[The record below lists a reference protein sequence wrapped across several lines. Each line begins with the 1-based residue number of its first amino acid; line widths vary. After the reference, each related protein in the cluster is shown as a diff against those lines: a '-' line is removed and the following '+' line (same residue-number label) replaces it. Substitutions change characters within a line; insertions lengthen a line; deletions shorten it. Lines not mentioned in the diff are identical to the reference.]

1 MRKSIYVRDYNNTIP
16 IPLLGDLD
24 RDLDLLGILF
34 VPSDFFRSKIVQEIN
49 SEAKIAKTVT

>member
-1 MRKSIYVRDYNNTIP
+1 MRKSIYVREYNNTIS

-34 VPSDFFRSKIVQEIN
+34 VLSDFYRSKIVQEVN
-49 SEAKIAKTVT
+49 SEAKIEKTVT